1 MVLFSQT
8 HHGYTLLLA
17 AALIGLGFGAIQ
29 SSTQAIS
36 VKITPQ
42 HRMGLAN
49 STYFVFSDIGM
60 GIGPLAVGF
69 IIPFTGYRGIYML
82 MAVFAV
88 VCLLL
93 YYLLHGKKA
102 MCSKGVGHF

>member
-1 MVLFSQT
+1 M
-8 HHGYTLLLA
+8 
-17 AALIGLGFGAIQ
+17 GF
-29 SSTQAIS
+29 
-36 VKITPQ
+36 
-42 HRMGLAN
+42 AN

-93 YYLLHGKKA
+93 YHSFIHEYIKPFYQPTKK
-102 MCSKGVGHF
+102 CPGREEVQTD